1 MLTWVHAAMGAL
13 NTHDPDSDYIVEA
26 GKYLLKDVP
35 FSDMSYQVFDKC
47 SWSSSQCAA
56 IAHYTF
62 LESIHHNI
70 TSKYDFK
77 LWDFH
82 AFGYRRW
89 SINTILFKGSDLNA
103 EVISAD
109 DEQSISEDLPRQ
121 KNRHCGAVGQ
131 ALVVHLAYYP
141 QRNGGADN
149 LLPLFEQLAHNL
161 TGQMLPDVDS

>member
-1 MLTWVHAAMGAL
+1 MGSVAVLTWVHAAMGAL
-13 NTHDPDSDYIVEA
+13 DTHDPDSDDIVEA
-26 GKYLLKDVP
+26 GKYKSEKDALLKNMP
-35 FSDMSYQVFDKC
+35 FSDMSYRMYDKC

-56 IAHYTF
+56 IAPYSF
-62 LESIHHNI
+62 LESIHHNT

-109 DEQSISEDLPRQ
+109 DEQDLPRQ
-121 KNRHCGAVGQ
+121 
-131 ALVVHLAYYP
+131 
-141 QRNGGADN
+141 RN
-149 LLPLFEQLAHNL
+149 
-161 TGQMLPDVDS
+161 